1 MVIVTPAPAPLDP
14 GVVSLYFTKDLLFA
28 NLPVIIFYGPSTT
41 TNSTQNSSRIQAHVY
56 TLGGFQSFPR
66 LTIAPTSPLYGA
78 VHHLPEDKQGDE
90 ICRGLAVSLLK
101 YFVEMPKAV
110 KSALVEMA
118 AIGRPDGTAPA
129 MFDEMHAGDLAA
141 KMVRVENAAEVASCV
156 ASALAEQSLSW
167 TDVDVILPF
176 KSIARI
182 EPSDDPDDQFL
193 YADDGRPMIDY
204 GRNEVLVKLFG
215 SPTFFPTS
223 KLKRAPSKPT
233 AVSKSR
239 VLAKAQ
245 KESLRREMCELLD
258 TEQRYVGK
266 LYDLVH
272 SVAVEFCRKV
282 DTKPYQSTT
291 PSERAM
297 QKLFP
302 QSLNDILDTNT
313 AFMNNV
319 RTLLEQSE
327 NEAVSDIGSTT
338 EQNPEDNIIAARLK
352 PKDLIAVEAFAKV
365 LLEWI
370 PKFREPYQ
378 AYLRASS
385 EFPRILNDFLRD
397 SASHFSQQIHAT
409 GEQRLRSWLIE
420 PVQRLPRYSLFMD
433 NMANQLPAS
442 HPAMGKFLRAKDMI
456 TDICALDGDQ
466 TADQKMTINRLRE
479 LIQNWPETLS
489 PKGRLITAVDAAELK
504 SPYRVTS
511 IPKEGQPSIML
522 LFPDSYVVIRK
533 ADSSSLSA
541 RGLLA
546 EVDRPASQS
555 VSNPG
560 GGAATPRGLT
570 FGFSFQIQETRF
582 TESNNGRL
590 IQMVCV
596 RRSDFVDRSRLANGH
611 KYYAVT
617 RVFALLGSYEG
628 KAARWNEEVGRARIE
643 ERFPEMM
650 RESDKWT
657 LRSISP
663 SSDSLGILAA
673 IFENDYMGEEGK
685 FRTSH
690 GRIKVIIDQG
700 KEERRSSSGNW
711 RDRAVEITIRI
722 FTLENDQYQ
731 LEFEGFFGGFASTDR
746 VSSKDFVAVFLK
758 RLSNLQRLHHQ
769 PQTAESAQAHI
780 CFHQKVVETLPM
792 RPTNDESQP
801 RRFRPV
807 SPVKAFSNFL
817 SNSGK
822 ELSNLTKQ
830 QRPAGPLDAPLMPPP
845 TRSNSQ
851 RRQSDEVSSKVT
863 MVGTGSLDGK
873 DSLGHLEA
881 TFTAYIVSLR
891 SRSGNVV
898 GKVLRGRASA
908 DELLVNELYNTLV
921 EDPARIQAAAE
932 VSVDVLFAAFEKF
945 LNKGWQDRMGPVL
958 GAQNLRNMQSVL
970 DSSRDGQTVER
981 FKVLLT
987 EMSPQ
992 NRRAFTAMIKLL
1004 SDLLDAS
1011 GNDGDRGA
1019 LIATFAEALVVEG
1032 NPHSYVSFLDHLVE
1046 EFDVLFDESASN
1058 DIFGPTAD
1066 SLKRTRSI
1074 NTGSLSSNASSIR
1087 KRFGFGNLS
1096 RENSNKES
1104 ESRVGQVWRSLSKKS
1119 SAEAD
1124 SQPPSLSKSFLSRSR
1139 STDTDNRKRIPSRP
1153 VSQDSL
1159 KAPTLE
1165 ESRSRPGSGH
1175 NTLSNLTTI
1184 GEANAEPYTPAP
1196 RRKRRSSL
1204 SDLVALQSSGVTS
1217 FHSPSPLRN
1226 LPEDSIKPFQ
1236 AARANQRTP
1245 SPTKSGIP
1253 SPSTGSPNRFGSPN
1267 RKENSPLWSRSTLT
1281 ERAVNRKTDEVVIT
1295 SLSPKKR
1302 DSGQSGI
1309 PAPKRGLHE
1318 RTNSSN
1324 PPNLSP
1330 TKSPTKSPQ
1339 KLRIQSPQKVGSLFM
1354 CNHSLKQY

>member
-14 GVVSLYFTKDLLFA
+14 GVVSLYFTKDPLFA
-28 NLPVIIFYGPSTT
+28 NLPVIVFYGPSTT

-420 PVQRLPRYSLFMD
+420 PVQRLPRYSLFLD

-792 RPTNDESQP
+792 RPTSDESQP

-863 MVGTGSLDGK
+863 MIGTGSLDGK

-1046 EFDVLFDESASN
+1046 EFDVLFDESAPN

-1139 STDTDNRKRIPSRP
+1139 STDTDNRKQIPSRP

-1204 SDLVALQSSGVTS
+1204 SDLIALQSSGVTS

-1253 SPSTGSPNRFGSPN
+1253 SPSTGSPNR
-1267 RKENSPLWSRSTLT
+1267 KENSPLWSRSTLT

-1309 PAPKRGLHE
+1309 PAPKHGLHE
-1318 RTNSSN
+1318 RTISSN

>member
-14 GVVSLYFTKDLLFA
+14 GVVSLYFTKDPLFA
-28 NLPVIIFYGPSTT
+28 NLPVIVFYGPSTT

-90 ICRGLAVSLLK
+90 ISRGLAVSLLK

-420 PVQRLPRYSLFMD
+420 PVQRLPRYSLFLD

-792 RPTNDESQP
+792 RPTSDESQP

-863 MVGTGSLDGK
+863 MIGTGSLDGK

-1046 EFDVLFDESASN
+1046 EFDVLFDESAPN

-1139 STDTDNRKRIPSRP
+1139 STDTDNRKQIPSRP

-1204 SDLVALQSSGVTS
+1204 SDLIALQSSGVTS

-1253 SPSTGSPNRFGSPN
+1253 SPSTGSPNR
-1267 RKENSPLWSRSTLT
+1267 KENSPLWSRSTLT

-1309 PAPKRGLHE
+1309 PAPKHGLHE
-1318 RTNSSN
+1318 RTISSN

>member
-14 GVVSLYFTKDLLFA
+14 GVVSLYFTKDPLFA
-28 NLPVIIFYGPSTT
+28 NLPVIVFYGPSTT

-420 PVQRLPRYSLFMD
+420 PVQRLPRYSLFLD

-555 VSNPG
+555 VSNSG

-792 RPTNDESQP
+792 RPTSDESQP

-863 MVGTGSLDGK
+863 MIGTGSLDGK

-1046 EFDVLFDESASN
+1046 EFDVLFDESAPN

-1139 STDTDNRKRIPSRP
+1139 STDTDNRKQIPSRP

-1204 SDLVALQSSGVTS
+1204 SDLIALQSSGVTS

-1253 SPSTGSPNRFGSPN
+1253 SPSTGSPNR
-1267 RKENSPLWSRSTLT
+1267 KENSPLWSRSTLT

-1309 PAPKRGLHE
+1309 PAPKHGLHE